1 MSLHVHSHAPGH
13 VHDAPDGADTAPR
26 TSLGN
31 ARRLGFVFALVA
43 LYTVAEVLGGLY
55 TGSLALL
62 ADAGHMLSDVAA
74 LGIALTAIWLA
85 RRPATQKRTFGL
97 YRAEVLGALIN
108 GVALVVIAVFIFV
121 EALERFREPPAVLGG
136 PMMLVALGGLLVNL
150 TGLLIL
156 RDGHRHSLNVHG
168 AWLHMVADT
177 LGSAGTMVSA
187 FFIWR
192 FGLLWFDPAA
202 SVLIACLVLWSSL
215 SLIRETIE
223 VLMESAPAR
232 LDLAA
237 VADSIAADG
246 GVQSVHDLHAWTIGT
261 GKEALT
267 AHVVATEGHGRDE
280 VLTRLCSMLRD
291 RFGLTHVTLQ
301 VEREDG
307 HRCDCECPFEGAA
320 NVDDVSTR
328 SAPQAEPGRR

>member
-1 MSLHVHSHAPGH
+1 VRA
-13 VHDAPDGADTAPR
+13 
-26 TSLGN
+26 SLGN
-31 ARRLGFVFALVA
+31 VRRLTFVFVLVA

-74 LGIALTAIWLA
+74 LGVALSAIWLT
-85 RRPATQKRTFGL
+85 RRPATRQRTFGL

-108 GVALVVIAVFIFV
+108 GVALVVIAIFIFV
-121 EALERFREPPAVLGG
+121 EALERFRAPPAVLGG
-136 PMMLVALGGLLVNL
+136 PMMAVAFGGLLVNL

-168 AWLHMVADT
+168 AWLHMMADT
-177 LGSAGTMVSA
+177 LGSAGALVSA

-192 FGLLWFDPAA
+192 YDLRWFDPAA
-202 SVLIACLVLWSSL
+202 SMLIAALVMWSSL

-237 VADSIAADG
+237 VAASISADG

-280 VLTRLCSMLRD
+280 VLARLCGMLRD

-307 HRCDCECPFEGAA
+307 HRCDRECPFGEASSEASGAQRA
-320 NVDDVSTR
+320 R
-328 SAPQAEPGRR
+328 EP